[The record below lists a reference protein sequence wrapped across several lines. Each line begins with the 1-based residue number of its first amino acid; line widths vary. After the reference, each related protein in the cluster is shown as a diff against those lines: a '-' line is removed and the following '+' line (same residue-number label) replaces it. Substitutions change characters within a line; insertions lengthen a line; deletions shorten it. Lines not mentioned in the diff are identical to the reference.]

1 MPATLLIGE
10 NPSFPSIVQ
19 LQAWGLS
26 WACLG
31 YPRNGLFRAY
41 LTDPKYF
48 LYPSFIYF
56 PT

>member
-1 MPATLLIGE
+1 MLLIGE

-31 YPRNGLFRAY
+31 YPRNGLFKAY